1 MNSFI
6 NACRD
11 GDLDNAKQLLLL
23 NQNIDIHAD
32 DEYAFRYSCAYGHLD
47 VAKWLWSLDQNIDIH
62 ADDEYAFRYSCIYG
76 HLELAKWLWSLNQNI
91 NIHVDDECAF
101 RWSCGYGHLEVA
113 KWLIMIGVVPNATHR
128 LYSYYKLSCSIR
140 YLVRRMLFRRR
151 LIKIIMIQQW
161 FRWIFY
167 KPGNGGYHL
176 ARDDWE
182 YQLSLC
188 GK

>member
-62 ADDEYAFRYSCIYG
+62 ADNDHAFRC
-76 HLELAKWLWSLNQNI
+76 
-91 NIHVDDECAF
+91 
-101 RWSCGYGHLEVA
+101 SCGNGYIEVA
-113 KWLIMIGVVPNATHR
+113 KWLILIGIIPDETHE
-128 LYSYYKLSCSIR
+128 LYSYYRLSCSIR
-140 YLVRRMLFRRR
+140 YMVRRMLFRRK
-151 LIKIIMIQQW
+151 LVKIIMIQQW